1 MLHVEASGPAADA
14 HVVRRTRQDLA
25 MTFKPAIWR
34 PIAVVLS
41 AINLLG
47 AGFAAG
53 SAQPWHA
60 AGHAALALAFGFW
73 AQRLRQGPGGSEL
86 RDRLEALEALE
97 ALEFEVSNLR
107 RELSETQER
116 MDFTERLLAQGPEG
130 RRAGPT

>member
-1 MLHVEASGPAADA
+1 MPACARCARSPLVRSGSDNRLLWQELPDGADELLIADWPRLATPGTMLHVEPSAPAADT

-53 SAQPWHA
+53 SAEPWH
-60 AGHAALALAFGFW
+60 
-73 AQRLRQGPGGSEL
+73 
-86 RDRLEALEALE
+86 
-97 ALEFEVSNLR
+97 
-107 RELSETQER
+107 
-116 MDFTERLLAQGPEG
+116 
-130 RRAGPT
+130 